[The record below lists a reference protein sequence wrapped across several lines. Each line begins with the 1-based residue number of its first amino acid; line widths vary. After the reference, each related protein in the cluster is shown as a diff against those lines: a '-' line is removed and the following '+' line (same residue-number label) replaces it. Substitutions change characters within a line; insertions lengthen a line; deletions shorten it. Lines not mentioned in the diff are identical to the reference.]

1 MEIKA
6 KAKYVRISPRKM
18 RAVSDVVRGLS
29 VLKAKDQ
36 LIFINK
42 QAARPINK
50 LIVSAIASAEHNFEL
65 EEKNLY
71 IKEIKVNEGPT
82 LKRWKPRARG
92 RATPIRKRTS
102 HVDLVLSELV
112 ESGKKGPKKQKIE
125 EPVKLG
131 TKPKEDKGVK
141 VSDKETEEK
150 GEGEDKS
157 TDDKGKKIID
167 PRGQGQ
173 GKNTMIEGKGRKGF
187 VDKMFRRKSG

>member
-6 KAKYVRISPRKM
+6 KAKYVRMSPRKM
-18 RAVSDVVRGLS
+18 RAVADAIRGLS
-29 VLKAKDQ
+29 ILKAKDQ
-36 LIFINK
+36 LTFINK
-42 QAARPINK
+42 LAVRPVSK
-50 LIVSAIASAEHNFEL
+50 LIASAIASAEHNFEI

-71 IKEIKVNEGPT
+71 IKEIRVNEGPT

-102 HVDLVLSELV
+102 HVDLILAELV

-125 EPVKLG
+125 EPLKLG
-131 TKPKEDKGVK
+131 TKPKEAEGVK
-141 VSDKETEEK
+141 VSDKDDKEKSEE
-150 GEGEDKS
+150 KS

-167 PRGQGQ
+167 PRGQGK
-173 GKNTMIEGKGRKGF
+173 GKNTMVEGKGRKGF